1 MNIKI
6 KDINMAYDAAGEGP
20 AVLLIH
26 GFPLNRQMWQPQL
39 LPLASA
45 GFRAIAPDLRG
56 FGQTEA
62 PADGYSMDGFCDDLI
77 ALLDALKIGQAVV
90 CGMSMG
96 GYILLDMLERY
107 PERVRAAAFI
117 ATKSAADDEVGRA
130 RRTAMAAEA
139 ETLGVNPIIKIFA
152 ELLFAPETMHTQP
165 ELIARVTSWMRDTN
179 PRALA
184 GGLVAMRDRKHYT
197 PLLRSVKQPTL
208 VLAGEEDRA
217 ASPDAVEI
225 FTTNLP
231 RCESRIVAKAGHMLN
246 MEQPAEFNAELLR
259 FLKALPVQR

>member
-6 KDINMAYDAAGEGP
+6 RDINMAYDDSGEGP

-39 LPLASA
+39 QPLSSA
-45 GFRAIAPDLRG
+45 GFRVIAPDLRG
-56 FGQTEA
+56 FGQSDA
-62 PADGYSMDGFCDDLI
+62 PAEGYSMDGFCDDLI
-77 ALLDALKIGQAVV
+77 ALLDSLNIEQAVV

-107 PERVRAAAFI
+107 PQRVKAAAFI

-139 ETLGVNPIIKIFA
+139 ETLGANPVIKIFA
-152 ELLFAPETMHTQP
+152 ELLFAPDTIHSRP
-165 ELIARVTSWMRDTN
+165 DLIARVTSWMRETN

-184 GGLVAMRDRKHYT
+184 GGLLAMRDRKNYT
-197 PLLRSVKQPTL
+197 PLLKQVQQRTL
-208 VLAGEEDRA
+208 VLAGAEDRA
-217 ASPDAVEI
+217 ASPDAVEL
-225 FTTNLP
+225 FTANLP
-231 RCESRIVAKAGHMLN
+231 RCESRIIEKAGHMLN
-246 MEQPAEFNAELLR
+246 MEQPGQFNAELLR
-259 FLKALPVQR
+259 FLQSLPER

>member
-6 KDINMAYDAAGEGP
+6 RDINMAYDDSGEGP

-39 LPLASA
+39 QPLSSA
-45 GFRAIAPDLRG
+45 GFRVIAPDLRG
-56 FGQTEA
+56 FGQSDA
-62 PADGYSMDGFCDDLI
+62 PAEGYSMDGFCDDLI
-77 ALLDALKIGQAVV
+77 ALLDSLNIEQAVV

-107 PERVRAAAFI
+107 PQRVKAAAFI

-139 ETLGVNPIIKIFA
+139 ETLGANPVIKIFA
-152 ELLFAPETMHTQP
+152 ELLFAPDTIHSQP
-165 ELIARVTSWMRDTN
+165 DLIARVTSWMRETN

-184 GGLVAMRDRKHYT
+184 GGLLAMRDRKNYT
-197 PLLRSVKQPTL
+197 PLLKQVQQRTL
-208 VLAGEEDRA
+208 VLAGAEDRA
-217 ASPDAVEI
+217 ASPDAVEL
-225 FTTNLP
+225 FTANLP
-231 RCESRIVAKAGHMLN
+231 RCESRIIEKAGHMLN
-246 MEQPAEFNAELLR
+246 MEQPGQFNAELLR
-259 FLKALPVQR
+259 FLQSLPER